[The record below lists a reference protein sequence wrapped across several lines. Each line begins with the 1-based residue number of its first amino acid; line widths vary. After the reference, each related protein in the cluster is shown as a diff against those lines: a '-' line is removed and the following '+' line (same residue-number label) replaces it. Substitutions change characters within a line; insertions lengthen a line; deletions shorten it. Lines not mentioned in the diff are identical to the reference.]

1 MEKIY
6 DAGGIVMSR
15 IIMSQKKK
23 CRRTDCVP
31 YRVHRSYDPYNIKIQ
46 KMISGLLILIITLMF
61 NIIVNCN
68 FAKAEDN
75 SVNTDP
81 SDNKCFKSV
90 VLEYGDTLWGI
101 AAEYKG
107 DYYEC
112 SQDYI
117 DEVRSIN
124 HLTTDK
130 IYAGQYL
137 TVPYYET
144 YDCHSEGYC
153 VTNAENKE

>member
-1 MEKIY
+1 
-6 DAGGIVMSR
+6 MSR
-15 IIMSQKKK
+15 MIRASRKKK
-23 CRRTDCVP
+23 CRRTDCTQCGVN
-31 YRVHRSYDPYNIKIQ
+31 RSYDPRSIKLQ

-75 SVNTDP
+75 SVTADL
-81 SDNKCFKSV
+81 SGNKCFKSI

-107 DYYEC
+107 GYYEC
-112 SQDYI
+112 TQDYI
-117 DEVRSIN
+117 DEVMSMN

-130 IYAGQYL
+130 IHAGQYL

-144 YDCHSEGYC
+144 YDCRMEGYGIE
-153 VTNAENKE
+153 NAENTE